1 MEGNAR
7 GGAVGRAG
15 GAGAMSACAVSTS
28 TLDDDMLTALETIAS
43 LMMLVL
49 KSPVTVTMSSTDRVS
64 PAASGA
70 ARTHVGSLS
79 TAAELV
85 DEQVQPVPAPL
96 T

>member
-7 GGAVGRAG
+7 GAAVGRAG
-15 GAGAMSACAVSTS
+15 ALALMSASAVSTS

-43 LMMLVL
+43 LTTLVL

-79 TAAELV
+79 PAAELV
-85 DEQVQPVPAPL
+85 DEQVQPLPAPL